1 MYIVREYITK
11 YNNIK
16 LLISDRQILL
26 IDVSLLQCLEEKNH
40 L

>member
-26 IDVSLLQCLEEKNH
+26 IDISLLQFLEEKNH

>member
-26 IDVSLLQCLEEKNH
+26 IDIFLLQFLEEKN
-40 L
+40 LL

>member
-26 IDVSLLQCLEEKNH
+26 IDISLLQCLEEKNH